1 MAGLDLKK
9 LFISNSNA
17 PVLVLT
23 KCLLFII
30 LGVLSF
36 RKYTMQ
42 RFFRLVKMKLTPE
55 YSPIITNYNW

>member
-9 LFISNSNA
+9 LFISSSSA

-30 LGVLSF
+30 LGVVSV
-36 RKYTMQ
+36 RNI
-42 RFFRLVKMKLTPE
+42 RLIVFDG
-55 YSPIITNYNW
+55 

>member
-23 KCLLFII
+23 KCLLFI
-30 LGVLSF
+30 L
-36 RKYTMQ
+36 
-42 RFFRLVKMKLTPE
+42 RLVSGRKVH
-55 YSPIITNYNW
+55 SPIVKNWLNPVKHLYKNNHN